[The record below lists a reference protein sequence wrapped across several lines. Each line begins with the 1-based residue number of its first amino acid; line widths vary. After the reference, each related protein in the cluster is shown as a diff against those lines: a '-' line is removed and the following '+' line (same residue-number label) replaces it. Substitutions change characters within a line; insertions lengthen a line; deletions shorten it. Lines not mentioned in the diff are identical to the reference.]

1 MEGFVEKRSTTL
13 TGAAKY
19 QSRYFV
25 LSSHYLRYIKKIPRS
40 FGVDW
45 SFEFC
50 FRDACSYY
58 SDKTRETLKGS
69 FDIHEMQV

>member
-25 LSSHYLRYIKKIPRS
+25 LSSHYLRYIKKYLAAL
-40 FGVDW
+40 VDW

-50 FRDACSYY
+50 FHDACSYY

>member
-25 LSSHYLRYIKKIPRS
+25 LSSHYLRYTKKYLAAL
-40 FGVDW
+40 VDW